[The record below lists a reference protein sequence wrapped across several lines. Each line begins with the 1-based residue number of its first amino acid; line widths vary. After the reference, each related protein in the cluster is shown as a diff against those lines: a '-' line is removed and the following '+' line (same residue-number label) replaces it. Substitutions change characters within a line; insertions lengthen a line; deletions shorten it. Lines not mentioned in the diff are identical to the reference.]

1 MRSKKPADA
10 NESQIGNLF
19 AKYKQLLKPP
29 QASVEKEC
37 IEVIKEITG
46 FTLKPEQVS
55 YTVSNR
61 TLYLQ
66 VPSVLKSEL
75 KSQYPTILSQLK
87 SRLTAAHSPTT
98 IL

>member
-1 MRSKKPADA
+1 MREKKPADA
-10 NESQIGNLF
+10 NESQIGNLLL
-19 AKYKQLLKPP
+19 KYKKHLKPP

-37 IEVIKEITG
+37 IEVIKEVTG
-46 FTLKPEQVS
+46 FLLKEGQVK
-55 YTVSNR
+55 YTVSSR
-61 TLYLQ
+61 TLHLQ

-75 KSQYPTILSQLK
+75 KAQYPNILLALK